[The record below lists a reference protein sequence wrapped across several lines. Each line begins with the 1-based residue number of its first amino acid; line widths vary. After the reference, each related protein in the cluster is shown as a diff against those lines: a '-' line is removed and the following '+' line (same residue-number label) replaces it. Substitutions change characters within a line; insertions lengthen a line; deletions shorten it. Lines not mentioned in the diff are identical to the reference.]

1 MLMFSELTAQ
11 EAAGGSF
18 PWELTEGHRVLT
30 VSDGTDLIGR
40 GLLLEDTGRLWL
52 MDLFIREED
61 RRHGFG
67 RTLLSVAASSAVEK
81 GRYVLYAH
89 MPADEVAK
97 AFCKAVGFVAAADE
111 DGVWILDLT
120 ETKGMRHGR

>member
-11 EAAGGSF
+11 EAAALCL
-18 PWELTEGHRVLT
+18 PYELTEAHRVLT
-30 VSDGTDLIGR
+30 VSDGTIQIGR
-40 GLLLEDTGRLWL
+40 GLLLEEADRLWL
-52 MDLFIREED
+52 VDLFIREED

-89 MPADEVAK
+89 MPADDAAK
-97 AFCKAVGFVAAADE
+97 AFCNAVGFVPAADE
-111 DGVWILDLT
+111 DSVLMLDLT